1 MHKFWDLIDDGA
13 NVVMAIRFVGE
24 ERVEVKYHDEE
35 RFVEDPKTTN
45 VIIAAWVTAQAR
57 LKLYT
62 YLEELGD
69 RVFYMDTGACYFFVI
84 IINCLM

>member
-1 MHKFWDLIDDGA
+1 MHEFWDLIDDQA
-13 NVVMAIRFVGE
+13 TVVMAIRFVGE
-24 ERVEVKYHDEE
+24 ERVEVKYHDED

-69 RVFYMDTGACYFFVI
+69 RVFYMDTGTY
-84 IINCLM
+84 